1 MGKVFKGINVAN
13 SDKKIDATA
22 TRTGADGT
30 GYYQGSDSRYY
41 YGNPQNGYLTE
52 TEQSQAYRAREE
64 GVPSQLGS
72 SRPAY
77 NYNASAPSSGSGS
90 FLDRVAEFVVCSV
103 LTVKILFWVLSFLA
117 IFAALSALF
126 FGTLYSWPF
135 FVRLLVL
142 DFANGIVNP
151 GRILVM
157 VVLLALIAYFAF
169 CSYTVFTKRVSR
181 LKQFLIP
188 SAVVAVLLA
197 LVSSRGGQNSSDF
210 FVLLIMSFALLALP
224 TLLLCF
230 FEHLITKE
238 QRGDQQWF
246 IVRVAKRIGPFL
258 PGKSTGMIIFGA
270 IIAALGVLCPV
281 MHIGGLFVTVNLV
294 LEGGLLAAMGILC
307 KVK

>member
-30 GYYQGSDSRYY
+30 GYYQGSDGRYY

-52 TEQSQAYRAREE
+52 TEQSKAYRAREE

-135 FVRLLVL
+135 
-142 DFANGIVNP
+142 
-151 GRILVM
+151 
-157 VVLLALIAYFAF
+157 
-169 CSYTVFTKRVSR
+169 
-181 LKQFLIP
+181 
-188 SAVVAVLLA
+188 
-197 LVSSRGGQNSSDF
+197 
-210 FVLLIMSFALLALP
+210 
-224 TLLLCF
+224 
-230 FEHLITKE
+230 
-238 QRGDQQWF
+238 
-246 IVRVAKRIGPFL
+246 L
-258 PGKSTGMIIFGA
+258 PGQSTGMIIFGA
-270 IIAALGVLCPV
+270 FIAALGVLFGF
-281 MHIGGLFVTVNLV
+281 MDGGTLFITVNLV
-294 LEGGLLAAMGILC
+294 LEGTLLAAMGILY

>member
-22 TRTGADGT
+22 TSTGADGT
-30 GYYQGSDSRYY
+30 GYYRGNDGRFY

-52 TEQSQAYRAREE
+52 TEQSKAYRAREE

-77 NYNASAPSSGSGS
+77 NSSTPSSGSGS
-90 FLDRVAEFVVCSV
+90 FLDRVAEFIVCSV
-103 LTVKILFWVLSFLA
+103 LAVKLLFWLLSFLA
-117 IFAALSALF
+117 VFAALSALF

-135 FVRLLVL
+135 FIRLLVL

-151 GRILVM
+151 GRILIM

-169 CSYTVFTKRVSR
+169 CSYTVFAKRVSR

-188 SAVVAVLLA
+188 SAVIAVLLA
-197 LVSSRGGQNSSDF
+197 LVSSRGGQNSGDF

-238 QRGDQQWF
+238 QRGDQRWL
-246 IVRVAKRIGPFL
+246 IIRVAKRIGPFL
-258 PGKSTGMIIFGA
+258 PGKSTGMIVFGA
-270 IIAALGVLCPV
+270 IIAALGVLFGFIDGV
-281 MHIGGLFVTVNLV
+281 TLFVTVNLV
-294 LEGGLLAAMGILC
+294 LEGALLAAMGILY
-307 KVK
+307 KIK